1 METLI
6 AHINMLSIDSQTIPN
21 EMYVSQAPAA
31 GDAVRNIVV
40 RMVGQGGV
48 SDKEMQM
55 EELRLDPL
63 ITAGWQAMVLLAAIV
78 IIFTA
83 GLGYVTY
90 LLAFAER
97 SRSEM
102 GFLQSLGLSRSQM
115 TSMITME
122 HLVIV
127 VIGLTLGTVTGWVM
141 SELMVSSVAVTQD
154 GLEVIPPF
162 ILQTDLSF
170 LLPIYA
176 ALIGIFLISIYR
188 LTRSMRRVNLQTI
201 ARMGGD

>member
-1 METLI
+1 
-6 AHINMLSIDSQTIPN
+6 
-21 EMYVSQAPAA
+21 
-31 GDAVRNIVV
+31 
-40 RMVGQGGV
+40 MVGQGGV
-48 SDKEMQM
+48 SDREMQM

-63 ITAGWQAMVLLAAIV
+63 ITAGWQAMVLLAAVV

-115 TSMITME
+115 TKLITLE

-141 SELMVSSVAVTQD
+141 SDLMVSSVAVTQD
-154 GLEVIPPF
+154 GLEVVPPF
-162 ILQTDLSF
+162 ILQTDLGF

-176 ALIGIFLISIYR
+176 ALIGIFLLSIYR
-188 LTRSMRRVNLQTI
+188 LTRSMRRVNLHAI
-201 ARMGGD
+201 ARMEGN

>member
-1 METLI
+1 L
-6 AHINMLSIDSQTIPN
+6 AGNG
-21 EMYVSQAPAA
+21 AA
-31 GDAVRNIVV
+31 
-40 RMVGQGGV
+40 
-48 SDKEMQM
+48 
-55 EELRLDPL
+55 
-63 ITAGWQAMVLLAAIV
+63 AAIV